1 MIVFVS
7 DPEFPKTTLDV
18 NYTFFLNFC
27 YAKIPEIEL

>member
-1 MIVFVS
+1 MIVFVF
-7 DPEFPKTTLDV
+7 DPEFPKTTLDE